1 MKGVTTNAH
10 PEPTAATV
18 KGLYAHAF
26 RCAKPDCSRPLYKQD
41 NETGERT
48 LNSRV
53 AHIHARRPGGPRWI
67 DMPSE
72 ENRADANLVLL
83 CIEHSYE
90 VDDLPDQYPAELL
103 RLWKQ
108 AQLDEYE
115 QARRGWPLTDTEA
128 GRVLEA
134 SAQASEYHYAGAVLD
149 AVRAVERFA
158 LASSRAR
165 AEPAAA
171 AAAWRAARARARG
184 SFTAWDQ
191 DGNPVYAEPSRQETL
206 EHTTA
211 LRAALAKAVETI
223 GPFADEA
230 KVELAAVRANR
241 PAIEPWS
248 AWATRA
254 VDEVIAASSTW
265 PGPPTLEDDGRLEG
279 AMSGL
284 SAATEALAS
293 VWRGDRNVPAPPES
307 EPEPNSVSVARDPLA
322 EHRELLDRARPYSR
336 VDHRPYDAELRS
348 ELAIAAEDAAAIPP
362 VASAI
367 AIGLSATCRLAAA
380 VAGNADDSELADLL
394 AQDAR
399 RRPLS
404 AAVHLLAEMARMA
417 GDRGRTGPQESAES
431 ALARLWAAV
440 DWSEPGSWDADDA
453 NGHSMF
459 WEGSRV
465 TSPERVKEDLSSALE
480 QRPDLVLSVVTACA
494 QWEEMLD
501 SDTWQTRGFRRRYSE
516 LPPWFPAEAIAVA
529 ATSVETGAAS
539 VRVDDFGET
548 EHDDSESLLAQV
560 LWLAQ
565 RQTLPE

>member
-90 VDDLPDQYPAELL
+90 VDDLPDHYPAELL

-165 AEPAAA
+165 VEPAAA

-191 DGNPVYAEPSRQETL
+191 DGNPVYADPPGRRPSSTRLRFVPPSRRPWRLLTRSP
-206 EHTTA
+206 T
-211 LRAALAKAVETI
+211 RRRSNSWPS
-223 GPFADEA
+223 GPTDP
-230 KVELAAVRANR
+230 LLNR
-241 PAIEPWS
+241 
-248 AWATRA
+248 
-254 VDEVIAASSTW
+254 
-265 PGPPTLEDDGRLEG
+265 GPPGR
-279 AMSGL
+279 
-284 SAATEALAS
+284 
-293 VWRGDRNVPAPPES
+293 RAP
-307 EPEPNSVSVARDPLA
+307 
-322 EHRELLDRARPYSR
+322 
-336 VDHRPYDAELRS
+336 
-348 ELAIAAEDAAAIPP
+348 
-362 VASAI
+362 
-367 AIGLSATCRLAAA
+367 
-380 VAGNADDSELADLL
+380 
-394 AQDAR
+394 
-399 RRPLS
+399 
-404 AAVHLLAEMARMA
+404 
-417 GDRGRTGPQESAES
+417 
-431 ALARLWAAV
+431 
-440 DWSEPGSWDADDA
+440 
-453 NGHSMF
+453 
-459 WEGSRV
+459 
-465 TSPERVKEDLSSALE
+465 
-480 QRPDLVLSVVTACA
+480 
-494 QWEEMLD
+494 
-501 SDTWQTRGFRRRYSE
+501 
-516 LPPWFPAEAIAVA
+516 
-529 ATSVETGAAS
+529 
-539 VRVDDFGET
+539 
-548 EHDDSESLLAQV
+548 
-560 LWLAQ
+560 
-565 RQTLPE
+565 